1 MLPHFS
7 SAYIRLKGSSP
18 MSTRETGTEYERLR
32 TQVEELNNA
41 LSRIV
46 DVLTD
51 KYLSEAERIERAVTV
66 AEATR
71 STEEQFNLKV
81 ASR

>member
-1 MLPHFS
+1 
-7 SAYIRLKGSSP
+7 

-51 KYLSEAERIERAVTV
+51 EYLSEAERIERAVTI
-66 AEATR
+66 AEAAR